1 MCVPAGWDRALNGTL
16 YTSAYCVRK
25 GLTRKANMAYNLK
38 KWASKHPAGAL
49 ARALP
54 ETLLFEFWDMEY
66 FDEALAE
73 IFEVRDMKCDG
84 SERFILKPSMANQAR
99 RARATPHLRATP
111 QIAPHF

>member
-1 MCVPAGWDRALNGTL
+1 
-16 YTSAYCVRK
+16 
-25 GLTRKANMAYNLK
+25 MAYNLK